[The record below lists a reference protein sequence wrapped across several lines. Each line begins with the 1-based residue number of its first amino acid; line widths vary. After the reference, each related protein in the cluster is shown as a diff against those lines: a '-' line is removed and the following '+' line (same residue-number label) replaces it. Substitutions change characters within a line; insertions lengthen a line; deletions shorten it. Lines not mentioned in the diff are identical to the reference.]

1 MSCLNSRENL
11 CKSKAMKTCFQM
23 AEAQPSLSKCA
34 GGDAAELS
42 EELGIRG
49 EELAS
54 AFFNQTT

>member
-1 MSCLNSRENL
+1 
-11 CKSKAMKTCFQM
+11 MKTCFQM